1 MALSNNE
8 VLELDHNESKSA
20 EIEFVV
26 PLVKTKSK
34 GKKKRKQIGFE
45 SQMQRECHKL
55 GIFLDE
61 MNKAKLIRASSDG
74 C

>member
-1 MALSNNE
+1 MSNEE
-8 VLELDHNESKSA
+8 VLELDHTESA
-20 EIEFVV
+20 EIEFAV
-26 PLVKTKSK
+26 PLVKNKPK

-55 GIFLDE
+55 GVFLDQ
-61 MNKAKLIRASSDG
+61 MNQAKLIRASSDG